1 MDLVKGMRREER
13 GGGLWSD
20 VVSLGVHVQGA
31 VVVAQH
37 MSTMVHCSTAL
48 PKQNEV
54 GDPVFFESA

>member
-37 MSTMVHCSTAL
+37 MST
-48 PKQNEV
+48 KQNEV
-54 GDPVFFESA
+54 GDPVFFKSA